1 MRYTPT
7 SHAIERARMRFGVKT
22 EKVTEWINDVMKG
35 AKYVAAQGK
44 NRLLY
49 ESSDGN
55 IRIIVDANTR
65 TVVTVHHALRMDFL
79 RPALEREVRRIKRE
93 TTRKIRATER
103 QLAGQYRKLGE
114 QLVNFSN
121 ARNPKTRE
129 LIGERIE
136 LTERHIEGVK
146 RSIERMKDE
155 MNAKIR
161 AIELIAE

>member
-7 SHAIERARMRFGVKT
+7 SHAIERARIRFGVRT
-22 EKVTEWINDVMKG
+22 EKVKEWINEVMKG

-49 ESSDGN
+49 KSSDGN

-79 RPALEREVRRIKRE
+79 RPAHEREIRQIKRE
-93 TTRKIRATER
+93 GTRQIRAAER
-103 QLAGQYRKLGE
+103 NLAEAYAELAEKMK
-114 QLVNFSN
+114 NFAN

-129 LIGERIE
+129 LIESRIE
-136 LTERHIEGVK
+136 EAQADINDYKLHIEQMQDAMQ
-146 RSIERMKDE
+146 E
-155 MNAKIR
+155 KIR
-161 AIELIAE
+161 EIELIAE